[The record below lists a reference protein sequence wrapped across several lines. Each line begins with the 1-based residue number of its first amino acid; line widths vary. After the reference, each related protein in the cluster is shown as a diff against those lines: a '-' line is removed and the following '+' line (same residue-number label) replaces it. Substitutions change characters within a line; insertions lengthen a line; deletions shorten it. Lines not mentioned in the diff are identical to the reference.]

1 MKITT
6 NFSDY
11 LDFDEVDEQSLKR
24 LVKSKFSK
32 IKKPIYINID
42 QKLITSYGLYNALYL
57 YNFERYSKFW
67 TYDFIEEVEKHKGD
81 FHRITLSYSFLYNA
95 FHDRS
100 LSKVETKMW
109 GIKDHYSD
117 LRREHSYAYLF
128 HLLSHE
134 LQHAQQNEST
144 IQYKMEN
151 WPEYHYLKDQKC
163 SSEIEF
169 DAEVAAIKKG
179 PKMFRSFYGV

>member
-11 LDFDEVDEQSLKR
+11 LDFDEVDEQSLKS
-24 LVKSKFSK
+24 LIISKYPK

-57 YNFERYSKFW
+57 YNFKRYSKFW

-95 FHDRS
+95 FHDKS
-100 LSKVETKMW
+100 LSKVETKYPNNALNAGFGWNWMSNL
-109 GIKDHYSD
+109 GISGGIHFISIVGEGPTHTYSIASDTTFDKDKA
-117 LRREHSYAYLF
+117 SYETQIEEIVPNSTL
-128 HLLSHE
+128 HLNLGY
-134 LQHAQQNEST
+134 NF
-144 IQYKMEN
+144 N
-151 WPEYHYLKDQKC
+151 
-163 SSEIEF
+163 F
-169 DAEVAAIKKG
+169 
-179 PKMFRSFYGV
+179 